1 MAATPPRTPTS
12 DQMAL
17 IHQSRL
23 MYFRHMGSQS
33 SDAAAAPPEFVRLAA
48 HPLRWRLLTELGDGD
63 LRVREL
69 VERVGEPQNL
79 VSYHLR
85 LLRGGGLVTARR
97 SSFDGRDSYY
107 RLDLERC
114 AESLTASGAALHPAL
129 RQTPSPPGRPVVYS
143 RTRRVAVLFVCTG
156 NSARSPIAAALLHH
170 HTAGRVTA
178 ASAGT
183 SPKPQVHPHAVRV
196 LRESFGIDLS
206 GRRTQ
211 HVDDLVGRRF
221 DHVITLCDKAREVC
235 PGFGSRQVHWSMADP
250 GAGDTG
256 QAGYAAFQ
264 HTAADIDT
272 RIRYLMPVLN
282 TPETVARSEP

>member
-1 MAATPPRTPTS
+1 MGPRSP
-12 DQMAL
+12 DEPV
-17 IHQSRL
+17 
-23 MYFRHMGSQS
+23 
-33 SDAAAAPPEFVRLAA
+33 APPEFVRLAA
-48 HPLRWRLLTELGDGD
+48 HPLRWRLLTELADGD
-63 LRVREL
+63 YRVREL

-85 LLRGGGLVTARR
+85 LLRDGGLVTVRR

-107 RLDLERC
+107 RLDLELC
-114 AESLTASGAALHPAL
+114 AEALMASGAALHPAL
-129 RQTPSPPGRPVVYS
+129 RRPPSPPRRPVVLT
-143 RTRRVAVLFVCTG
+143 RARRVAVLFVCTG
-156 NSARSPIAAALLHH
+156 NSARSPVAEALLRH
-170 HTAGRVTA
+170 HTGGRVTA

-183 SPKPQVHPHAVRV
+183 SPGPQVHPHAVRV

-235 PGFGSRQVHWSMADP
+235 PEFGPRRAHWSMADP
-250 GAGDTG
+250 GAAGDTG

-264 HTAADIDT
+264 HAAADIDI
-272 RIRYLMPVLN
+272 RIKYLMPVLN
-282 TPETVARSEP
+282 TP